1 MEWIERLNDAI
12 SYIEEHLTEEI
23 DMNQLGRIACCSSY
37 HFQRMFT
44 YMAGVPLAEY
54 IRRRKMSLAAVDL
67 QGRGMKIIDV
77 AGKYGYSSPTAFNR
91 AFQSVHGIAPSSL
104 KKEGVSVKSFPPI
117 TFKITVKGVEEMNY
131 RIETKEAFRI
141 VGVSVPLDKDIEK
154 NFAVIPAKWGEIAA
168 NGTLQRLTGMMDTQ
182 PMGVLGI
189 STCNDTEPWRY
200 YIAVSS
206 TQAADGLE
214 EYTVPAATWA
224 VFPGSGTNQSIQEL
238 ERRIVTEWLPTSG
251 YEYGNAPDVEVYLN
265 PDPANAQY
273 EVWIPVVK
281 RQGENRSGA
290 AEPVTCQPPQA
301 HRPLFHGWSLP
312 RTQPRGTFKISLS
325 NSSMLLE
332 CAASLCHSRR
342 ISRFFCS

>member
-12 SYIEEHLTEEI
+12 SYIEEHLTDEI
-23 DMNQLGRIACCSSY
+23 DMEQLGRTACCSSY

-44 YMAGVPLAEY
+44 YMAGIPLSEY

-67 QGRGMKIIDV
+67 QGRDSKIIDV

-91 AFQSVHGIAPSSL
+91 AFQSVHGMAPSAL

-131 RIETKEAFRI
+131 RIETKEPFRI
-141 VGVSVPLDKDIEK
+141 VGVSVPLEKDIEK

-168 NGTLQRLTGMMDTQ
+168 DGTLQRLTCMMDTQ
-182 PMGVLGI
+182 PYGVLGI

-206 TQAADGLE
+206 SRAADGLE
-214 EYTVPAATWA
+214 EYTVPGATWA
-224 VFPGSGTNQSIQEL
+224 VFPGTGTNQSIQEL

-265 PDPANAQY
+265 PDPENAQY

-281 RQGENRSGA
+281 RQG
-290 AEPVTCQPPQA
+290 
-301 HRPLFHGWSLP
+301 
-312 RTQPRGTFKISLS
+312 
-325 NSSMLLE
+325 
-332 CAASLCHSRR
+332 
-342 ISRFFCS
+342 